1 MPKKYSDQELVESV
15 HKFAAH
21 LGRSPTASDVHE
33 DSEFT
38 MGLNTYIRRFGSWNK
53 TLEQCGLS
61 VNEEKNYD
69 ETYLIEQLQNLHQ
82 RLGTSPSQAD
92 LRHDDETPSLYPY
105 QDAFG
110 SWNNALREAG
120 ITPTLRHGI
129 SEDELIDEL
138 ITLTDELGRP
148 PRYQEVSD
156 REDTFST
163 TVYERVFGSFTNGLQ
178 TAGLPVHF
186 EANLDRTHLI
196 EQLQKLGEY
205 LGRTP
210 QYDDLQDYPTYPST
224 WPYVC
229 EFGSWNEA
237 LKEAGFEIN
246 HRSSV
251 STDEILSE
259 LQSLANELGHTP
271 SVTEWREIDGTPG
284 ITTVVRQFGT
294 WINAIDAAGLE
305 RRDWSGENHPR
316 YKGGDNLYYGPNWP
330 EQREAAIQADNEQ
343 CRRCGLS
350 RDEHAILFN
359 YDFHV
364 HHIRPL
370 RECLDEGLSYK
381 QANDCSNLMT
391 LCAECHPMV
400 ESNGLT

>member
-1 MPKKYSDQELVESV
+1 M
-15 HKFAAH
+15 
-21 LGRSPTASDVHE
+21 
-33 DSEFT
+33 
-38 MGLNTYIRRFGSWNK
+38 
-53 TLEQCGLS
+53 
-61 VNEEKNYD
+61 
-69 ETYLIEQLQNLHQ
+69 
-82 RLGTSPSQAD
+82 
-92 LRHDDETPSLYPY
+92 YPY

-163 TVYERVFGSFTNGLQ
+163 TVYERVFGSFTNGLR